1 MSPVLV
7 LIDVQRN
14 MLRPPEPV
22 PDSAAVGAAIE
33 ELLLR
38 ARDAGATVVH
48 VRNNGDAEDPD
59 APGSPGWELVY
70 EPLPGEQVIDKFET
84 DAFAGTTLRDLL
96 PAGTPVVLAGMQSE
110 FCVRATAL
118 SAQDKGFPVFVV
130 RGAHATYDGAY
141 PAAELS
147 REVEKELDGAGVSIV
162 ESVSFD

>member
-14 MLRPPEPV
+14 MLQPPEPV
-22 PDSAAVGAAIE
+22 PASAEVGAAID

-48 VRNNGDAEDPD
+48 VRNNGGTDDPD
-59 APGSPGWELVY
+59 APGTPGWELVH
-70 EPLPGEQVIDKFET
+70 EPRSGEPVIDKSEQ
-84 DAFAGTTLRDLL
+84 DAFVGTNLLDLL
-96 PAGTPVVLAGMQSE
+96 PAGAPLVLAGMQSE

-130 RGAHATYDGAY
+130 RGAHATYDGSTT
-141 PAAELS
+141 AADVS
-147 REVEKELDGAGVSIV
+147 HQVEKELDEAGVSIV

>member
-1 MSPVLV
+1 
-7 LIDVQRN
+7 
-14 MLRPPEPV
+14 MLQPPEPV

-70 EPLPGEQVIDKFET
+70 EPLPGEQVIDKFES
-84 DAFAGTTLRDLL
+84 DAFAGTTLHDLL

-130 RGAHATYDGAY
+130 RGAHATYDGDS
-141 PAAELS
+141 PADQVS